1 MEQNLKDEKNDEV
14 RPLVP
19 RNHVP
24 IQFSIKD
31 EWIVCGKGFGVV
43 AWINFVQEGN
53 QILKAHLD
61 IPYRYMTI
69 YWKECKGV

>member
-43 AWINFVQEGN
+43 A
-53 QILKAHLD
+53 
-61 IPYRYMTI
+61 
-69 YWKECKGV
+69 